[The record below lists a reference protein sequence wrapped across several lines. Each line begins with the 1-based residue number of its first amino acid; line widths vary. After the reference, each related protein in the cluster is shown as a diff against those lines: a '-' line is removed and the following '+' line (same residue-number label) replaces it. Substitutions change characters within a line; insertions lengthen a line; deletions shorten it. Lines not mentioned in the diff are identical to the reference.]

1 MSIQYYTLP
10 QNTSGAVN
18 IPIFNTPTP
27 LAFITVTPGPGNDIG
42 SVRAN
47 IGWQALTGR
56 TTQVIFKI
64 WQVAPVTGT
73 LISSADDSAVVKR
86 GVVTSFSHV
95 YSGFTT
101 AQTNN
106 CGSS

>member
-1 MSIQYYTLP
+1 MSLQCYTMP
-10 QNTSGAVN
+10 QNISGAVN
-18 IPIFNTPTP
+18 IPILNATTP
-27 LAFITVTPGPGNDIG
+27 LATLTVIPGTGNDIG
-42 SVRAN
+42 TVRAN
-47 IGWQALTGR
+47 IGWEAVGGTA
-56 TTQVIFKI
+56 QVIFKI
-64 WQVAPVTGT
+64 WRGAPVTGT
-73 LISSADDSAVVKR
+73 LISSADDSAVVER